1 MKNEVD
7 NGKGGI
13 ALEAGVVLKMQ
24 GICMTFPGVKA
35 LEGVDLT
42 LKKGEIRAL
51 MGENGAG
58 KSTLIKCLTGVNK
71 FEAGEIYLE
80 GFDHPIVNKDTM
92 DAQKKGISTVYQEV
106 NLCPNLS
113 VAENLYIGREPL
125 TKLGTVNRKA
135 MNRQAAVLMKQL
147 ELDVDVTRNLEE
159 YSLAL
164 QQMIAIAR
172 AVDMDCKVLILD
184 EPTSSLDDR
193 EVEKLFTM
201 MRRLKEKGVGIIFV
215 THFLEQV
222 YAVCDRITVLRNG
235 ELVGEYETKDLP
247 RVMLVAK
254 MMGKDFDDLADIK
267 SAHEGKKTAEATPI
281 IEAEGIGHKGTIKP
295 FNIKINKG
303 EVIGLTGLLGSGR
316 SELVRAI
323 YGADKADSG
332 KLKVNGKEVKI
343 NSPLDAMK
351 LGMAYLPEDRKA
363 EGIIADLSVREN
375 IIIALQAKRGM
386 FHPLSRK
393 EMEEAAD
400 KYIDMLQIKTASRET
415 PIKSLSGGNQQKV
428 ILGRWLLT
436 NPEYL
441 ILDEPT
447 RGIDIGTKTEIQK
460 IVLDLADEGM
470 AVTFIS
476 SEVEEMIRTCSRM
489 AVLRDGE
496 KVGELEESELS
507 QSSIMKAIAGGDDK
521 NE

>member
-1 MKNEVD
+1 
-7 NGKGGI
+7 
-13 ALEAGVVLKMQ
+13 MQ

-106 NLCPNLS
+106 NLCPNLT
-113 VAENLYIGREPL
+113 VAENLFIGREPRKFGMIDWKQMNERSG
-125 TKLGTVNRKA
+125 KL
-135 MNRQAAVLMKQL
+135 L
-147 ELDVDVTRNLEE
+147 ESLDIHVPPTQMLEE
-159 YSLAL
+159 CSIAI

-172 AVDMDCKVLILD
+172 AVDMKCHVLILD
-184 EPTSSLDDR
+184 EPTSSLDDD
-193 EVEKLFTM
+193 EVEKLFVL
-201 MRRLKEKGVGIIFV
+201 MRRLRDEGVGIIFV

-267 SAHEGKKTAEATPI
+267 GEHKDKKSKNPEPV
-281 IEAEGIGHKGTIKP
+281 IEAKGISHKGTIKP
-295 FNIKINKG
+295 FDLTINKG

-323 YGADKADSG
+323 YGADRAETG
-332 KLKVNGKEVKI
+332 TLKVKGKEAKI

-386 FHPLSRK
+386 FHPLSKK

-400 KYIDMLQIKTASRET
+400 KYIKLLQIKTASRET

-436 NPEYL
+436 NPDYL

-460 IVLDLADEGM
+460 LVLDLADQGM

-476 SEVEEMIRTCSRM
+476 SEVEEMLRTCSRM
-489 AVLRDGE
+489 AVLRDGQ
-496 KVGELEESELS
+496 KVGELEEDELS
-507 QSSIMKAIAGGDDK
+507 QSGVMKAIAGGDDK
-521 NE
+521 

>member
-1 MKNEVD
+1 MLDE
-7 NGKGGI
+7 
-13 ALEAGVVLKMQ
+13 
-24 GICMTFPGVKA
+24 C
-35 LEGVDLT
+35 
-42 LKKGEIRAL
+42 
-51 MGENGAG
+51 
-58 KSTLIKCLTGVNK
+58 
-71 FEAGEIYLE
+71 
-80 GFDHPIVNKDTM
+80 
-92 DAQKKGISTVYQEV
+92 
-106 NLCPNLS
+106 S
-113 VAENLYIGREPL
+113 VAI
-125 TKLGTVNRKA
+125 
-135 MNRQAAVLMKQL
+135 
-147 ELDVDVTRNLEE
+147 
-159 YSLAL
+159 

-172 AVDMDCKVLILD
+172 AVDMKCKVLILD
-184 EPTSSLDDR
+184 EPTSSLDDE
-193 EVEKLFTM
+193 EVEKLFVL
-201 MRRLKEKGVGIIFV
+201 MRRLREEGVGIVFV

-267 SAHEGKKTAEATPI
+267 GDHKDKKAFSDTPV
-281 IEAEGIGHKGTIKP
+281 IEASGLGHKGTIKP
-295 FNIKINKG
+295 FDLKINKG

-316 SELVRAI
+316 SELVRSI

-332 KLKVNGKEVKI
+332 TLKVNGKEAKI
-343 NSPLDAMK
+343 GSPLDAMK

-375 IIIALQAKRGM
+375 IIIALQAKKGM

-400 KYIDMLQIKTASRET
+400 KYIEMLQIKTASRET

-428 ILGRWLLT
+428 IL
-436 NPEYL
+436 
-441 ILDEPT
+441 DEPT

-460 IVLDLADEGM
+460 IVLDLADQGM

-476 SEVEEMIRTCSRM
+476 SEVEEMLRTCSRM

-507 QSSIMKAIAGGDDK
+507 QANIMKAIAGGDEK
-521 NE
+521 